1 MFTIFKEFETFIGE
15 DKGKYRKTIALSVLE
30 SLFQVGK
37 IIAMYMVIKAIMSNS
52 LNKSTILYATL
63 IMFAGILVAIYL
75 KAKTSMA
82 QTEVGYGVAA
92 HKRIEIGDHLK
103 YVPMGFFS
111 KKSLGQISSVATN
124 NCNSVQETATIV
136 MMQFTSGL
144 ANGLI
149 ITLLLLNFNLKIG
162 LVSVLALII
171 FFLILGII
179 NKRSEKVSAD
189 KVKCDTTL
197 VEKTLEYVQG
207 MQIVKSFNLKD
218 NRDSEY
224 MQEID
229 KNKKVNTRLE
239 TTFLPIIFLQT
250 LVTRTLAVVIIYLS
264 ISEYI
269 AGNMPVYDAVMML
282 IVSYMLF
289 THLESAGA
297 FVNMFK
303 LLKFSMDTINE
314 VGEMP
319 VMDIDGKNIVPEQRN
334 IEFKNVDFSYDKR
347 KILENVNLQIEENT
361 TTAIVGPSGSGKTT
375 ITNLIARF
383 WDVDSGEISLGGQN
397 IKDYKLDA
405 LWDNISVVFQDVY
418 LFNDTIENN
427 IKFGSPDATREEVV
441 EAAKKA
447 HCYEFIMNFEDGFD
461 TIIGEGGS
469 SLSGGEAQRI
479 SIARAIM
486 KDAPIIIFDEAT
498 ANVDPENEKA
508 IQEAIKAL
516 TNKKTVIMIAH
527 RLKTVMNA
535 DQIIVVKDGK
545 IEASGKHE
553 ELMQKGGTY
562 RDFVNMREHTIG
574 WKLEQKV
581 S

>member
-1 MFTIFKEFETFIGE
+1 MFTIFKEFENFIGE
-15 DKGKYRKTIALSVLE
+15 DKNKFRKTIFLSVLE
-30 SLFQVGK
+30 SLFQVAK
-37 IIAMYMVIKAIMSNS
+37 IIAMYMIIRAIIENQ
-52 LNKSTILYATL
+52 LTVSTILYSFL
-63 IMFAGILVAIYL
+63 IMFGGIAVATYL
-75 KAKTSMA
+75 KAQTSMA

-92 HKRIEIGDHLK
+92 EKRIEIGDHLK

-111 KKSLGQISSVATN
+111 RKSLGEISSIATN

-144 ANGLI
+144 TNGFI
-149 ITLLLLNFNLKIG
+149 ITLLLLAFNLKIG
-162 LVSVLALII
+162 MVSVLALII
-171 FFLILGII
+171 FFLILGLI
-179 NKRSEKVSAD
+179 NKKSEEVSKEKVA
-189 KVKCDTTL
+189 CDTSL

-224 MQEID
+224 LQEIE

-269 AGNMPVYDAVMML
+269 AGNMPVYEAIMML

-289 THLESAGA
+289 THLETAGA

-314 VGEMP
+314 VGDIP
-319 VMDIDGKNIVPEQRN
+319 VMDIDGQNIIPENRS
-334 IEFKNVDFSYDKR
+334 IAFKHVDFSYDKR
-347 KILENVNLQIEENT
+347 KILDDVNFNIKENT

-383 WDVDSGEISLGGQN
+383 WDVDAGEITLGGRN
-397 IKDYKLDA
+397 IKDYKLDV

-427 IKFGSPDATREEVV
+427 IKFGTPNATREEVE

-447 HCYEFIMNFEDGFD
+447 HCYDFIMEFENGFD

-535 DQIIVVKDGK
+535 DQIIVVKAGK
-545 IEASGKHE
+545 IEATGKHE
-553 ELMQKGGTY
+553 ELMQKEGTY

-574 WKLEQKV
+574 WKIA
-581 S
+581 